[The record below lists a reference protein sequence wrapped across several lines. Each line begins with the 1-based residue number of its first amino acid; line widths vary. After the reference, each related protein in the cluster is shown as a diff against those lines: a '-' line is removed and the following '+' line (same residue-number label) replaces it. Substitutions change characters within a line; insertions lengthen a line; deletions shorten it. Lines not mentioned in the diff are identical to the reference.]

1 MLLSSYFVNAQEFIP
16 VAEAN
21 KDGTKGLYTLERC
34 SSLKFAILKWAGEAK
49 LNRDGKD
56 IFSELSEEY
65 FALKATALWLY
76 EEKGFSKV
84 DALNTL
90 ERNTKKIEKIYLE
103 RFKKN
108 YTNTGEAFRNDA
120 LVLSDREFCKAY
132 VVVAYTQ
139 VDFIFGKNWRD
150 MIYKKTDNSF

>member
-1 MLLSSYFVNAQEFIP
+1 M
-16 VAEAN
+16 
-21 KDGTKGLYTLERC
+21 
-34 SSLKFAILKWAGEAK
+34 KFFNYNQPTRYCGS
-49 LNRDGKD
+49 N
-56 IFSELSEEY
+56 
-65 FALKATALWLY
+65 
-76 EEKGFSKV
+76 
-84 DALNTL
+84 
-90 ERNTKKIEKIYLE
+90 ERNTKKIEKIYQE

-150 MIYKKTDNSF
+150 MIYDKIDNSF